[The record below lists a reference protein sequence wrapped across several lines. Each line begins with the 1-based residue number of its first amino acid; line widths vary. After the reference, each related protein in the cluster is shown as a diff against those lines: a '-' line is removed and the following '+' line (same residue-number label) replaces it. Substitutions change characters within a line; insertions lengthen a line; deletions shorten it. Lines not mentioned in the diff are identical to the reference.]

1 MDTNKM
7 LDLKALAEA
16 AGSDEW
22 YAAGDLRYCDDKT
35 GETHGLHHDDG
46 RFIAA
51 ASPAAILALLAEIE
65 RLKAENE
72 KLRQSPLKQALDA
85 IAVSAAN
92 RLASEAK
99 GCIEKGL
106 VETIDNLKVE
116 LGDLVAA
123 VSDLGGK
130 HDEPGWVALWKA
142 RDKARAVLEVARD

>member
-7 LDLKALAEA
+7 RELKELAEA
-16 AGSDEW
+16 AGSYEW

-72 KLRQSPLKQALDA
+72 DYKSGQDRYEQIIEDLKAENEALRKDAKRYRFLRNQPGPWRSLLWFATQRSRSSLAMTALA
-85 IAVSAAN
+85 VIAWIS
-92 RLASEAK
+92 RSM
-99 GCIEKGL
+99 
-106 VETIDNLKVE
+106 
-116 LGDLVAA
+116 
-123 VSDLGGK
+123 
-130 HDEPGWVALWKA
+130 A
-142 RDKARAVLEVARD
+142 R

>member
-22 YAAGDLRYCDDKT
+22 YAAGDLHYCDDKT

-72 KLRQSPLKQALDA
+72 DYKSGQDRYEQIIEDLKAENEALRRDAERYQWLRQGMGKVIVVEPDN
-85 IAVSAAN
+85 AVSCDCD
-92 RLASEAK
+92 RYEVLLEA
-99 GCIEKGL
+99 E
-106 VETIDNLKVE
+106 VD
-116 LGDLVAA
+116 DA
-123 VSDLGGK
+123 VDAEIAEEAI
-130 HDEPGWVALWKA
+130 HD
-142 RDKARAVLEVARD
+142 